1 MTTINDLTAELQE
14 LLPLELNIQ
23 IPDAETD
30 LIKTGIIDSFG
41 LVNLLFLIERR
52 WGIKISV
59 DQLELGHFRTV
70 KGIAAFIETAQSR

>member
-1 MTTINDLTAELQE
+1 MTTVNDLTAELQE
-14 LLPLELNIQ
+14 LLPIELNIQ

-52 WGIKISV
+52 WGIKISI
-59 DQLELGHFRTV
+59 DQLELDHFRTV
-70 KGIAAFIETAQSR
+70 KGMAAFIETAQSR